1 MLDVHLIFHV
11 CFLLGID
18 HASGIANVCL
28 LARIVMSKL
37 LDCAFET
44 KFEQACILTVFIE
57 ACACRDNVSECETIL
72 TVSWNACIMIIDVQA
87 SL

>member
-18 HASGIANVCL
+18 YASGIANVCL

-44 KFEQACILTVFIE
+44 KFE
-57 ACACRDNVSECETIL
+57 
-72 TVSWNACIMIIDVQA
+72 
-87 SL
+87 